1 MQKEAVVQRHIKA
14 QPVSGE
20 RRWDVLPAGVLRFLE
35 FTLLSL
41 ADGEAYSGSTGNREC
56 MLDVFS
62 GIASVEVETGG
73 SKETFHKVGGRS
85 NVFSGPPCVLY
96 IPPQCVFHLRSTSQT
111 FRAGLFS
118 SPAMRSGRP
127 SLIEGSSVVTRKVGE
142 GSFERTVYTAIGEDL
157 PAERLLAGETLNAP
171 GCWSSF
177 PPHKHDRSNPP
188 REARLEEVYY
198 FQIQPANGFGFIW
211 TYTAEDDP
219 DGFNNVFVVENGDT
233 VLLPKGYHPVVAAPG
248 CRLHYTW
255 VLAGEER
262 RYGAWAEDPKYAAL
276 KQTQPAL

>member
-1 MQKEAVVQRHIKA
+1 VQRHIKA
-14 QPVSGE
+14 QPAGSGE
-20 RRWDVLPAGVLRFLE
+20 RRWDVVPPGALQFLEFVLLTLPAGE
-35 FTLLSL
+35 TY
-41 ADGEAYSGSTGNREC
+41 GGSTGDREWV
-56 MLDVFS
+56 LDVFS
-62 GIASVEVETGG
+62 GTASIEVE
-73 SKETFHKVGGRS
+73 SSSFNKTFPKVGGRHD
-85 NVFSGPPCVLY
+85 VFSGPPCVLY
-96 IPPQCVFHLRSTSQT
+96 LPPQCVFNVRAASET

-118 SPAMRSGRP
+118 SPATRP
-127 SLIEGSSVVTRKVGE
+127 GQPTLIEGSSVVTRRVGQ
-142 GSFERTVYTAIGEDL
+142 GCFERTVHTAIGEDV
-157 PAERLLAGETLNAP
+157 PAERVLAGETLNAP

-198 FQIQPANGFGFIW
+198 FQIRPATGFGFIW

-219 DGFNNVFVVENGDT
+219 DGFNDVFVVENGDT

-248 CRLHYTW
+248 CQLHYTW

-276 KQTQPAL
+276 KQAPAQ